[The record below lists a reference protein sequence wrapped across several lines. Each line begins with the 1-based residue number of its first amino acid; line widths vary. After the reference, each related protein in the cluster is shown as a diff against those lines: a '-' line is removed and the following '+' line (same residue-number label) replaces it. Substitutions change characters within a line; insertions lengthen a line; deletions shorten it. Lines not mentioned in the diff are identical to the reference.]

1 MRQLATCAFLAVLLI
16 DIVGSINPIM
26 CHDGREPPK
35 GVQRMIETLENK
47 RRGPSQCALEQSS
60 RASAI
65 GDRERQ
71 NQEK

>member
-1 MRQLATCAFLAVLLI
+1 
-16 DIVGSINPIM
+16 
-26 CHDGREPPK
+26 
-35 GVQRMIETLENK
+35 VQRMIETLENK